1 MKSRKVVSL
10 TISWVSVWALGLA
23 TWIAV
28 SVCAQAQNA
37 PSAEARLKELK
48 IVLPPVANYVDAVR
62 ATEAWTR
69 GGKPPRKGA
78 VSSWKK
84 VRSHVMRN
92 AGPLAQ
98 SSGSPIPVFPQNEL

>member
-69 GGKPPRKGA
+69 EANRLGKALSPRGRKCE
-78 VSSWKK
+78 
-84 VRSHVMRN
+84 VM
-92 AGPLAQ
+92 
-98 SSGSPIPVFPQNEL
+98 S